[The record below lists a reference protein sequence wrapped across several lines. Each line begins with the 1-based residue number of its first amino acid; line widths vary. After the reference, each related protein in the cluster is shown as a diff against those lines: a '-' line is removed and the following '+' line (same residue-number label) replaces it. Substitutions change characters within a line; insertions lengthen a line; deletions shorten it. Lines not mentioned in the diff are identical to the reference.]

1 MMMRG
6 SLYIDFQPNIHINT
20 KIIIY
25 ELKIINISSLKAIWT
40 LFEFMSQYRESTIAI
55 GKK

>member
-40 LFEFMSQYRESTIAI
+40 LFEFMSQ
-55 GKK
+55 